1 MAALERFAVDAL
13 TIDVAVA
20 RGLDLLDS
28 GHGGQVVTLNPEMLM
43 RARHDP
49 VFREIIA
56 RAALVTADGMGVV
69 WAARLAGVAIPQ
81 RVAGIDFAVA
91 LMERAASSDH
101 SVFLLGAG
109 EGVAEAAAR
118 TLASL
123 LDGVRVVGFW
133 RGVPGPLGDGEAISR
148 IRESDAHILLVAYGS
163 PAQDYWIARNLRK
176 LPGVLAIGV
185 GGALDVWGGRVAR
198 APRWMRGAGLEWV
211 YRLAREPWRWR
222 RMCALPAF
230 GALAI
235 VRALRTRLLGAPTLI
250 IARPNPP
257 TETHGEYEDESH

>member
-13 TIDVAVA
+13 TLDVAVT
-20 RGLDLLDS
+20 RGLDLLAS

-49 VFREIIA
+49 VFRGIIA
-56 RAALVTADGMGVV
+56 RAALVIADGMGIV

-81 RVAGIDFAVA
+81 RVAGVDFAVA
-91 LMERAASSDH
+91 LIERAASSGH

-118 TLASL
+118 TLA
-123 LDGVRVVGFW
+123 RQPVGGHVADVW
-133 RGVPGPLGDGEAISR
+133 RGAPGPLNDRETVTR
-148 IRESDAHILLVAYGS
+148 IRESSAHILLVAYGS

-185 GGALDVWGGRVAR
+185 GGALDIWGGRMER
-198 APRWMRGAGLEWV
+198 APRWMRHAGLEWV

-222 RMCALPAF
+222 RMRALPTF
-230 GALAI
+230 GALAL
-235 VRALRTRLLGAPTLI
+235 VRALRTRLMGRPTLI
-250 IARPNPP
+250 IARPIPA
-257 TETHGEYEDESH
+257 TEMHG